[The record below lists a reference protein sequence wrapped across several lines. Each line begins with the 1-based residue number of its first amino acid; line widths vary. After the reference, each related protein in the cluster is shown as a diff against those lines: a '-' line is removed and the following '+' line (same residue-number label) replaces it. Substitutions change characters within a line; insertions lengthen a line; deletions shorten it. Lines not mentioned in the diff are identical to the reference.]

1 MSAIVPSKYEATVIP
16 FKHLVWLL
24 WPWLDRGFLSVT
36 SSMPLWSV
44 LREAGLEGCL
54 FHSHFN
60 I

>member
-16 FKHLVWLL
+16 FILSVWLL
-24 WPWLDRGFLSVT
+24 WLWLDRGFLSVT
-36 SSMPLWSV
+36 YSMLLWSV
-44 LREAGLEGCL
+44 LWEAGLEGCL